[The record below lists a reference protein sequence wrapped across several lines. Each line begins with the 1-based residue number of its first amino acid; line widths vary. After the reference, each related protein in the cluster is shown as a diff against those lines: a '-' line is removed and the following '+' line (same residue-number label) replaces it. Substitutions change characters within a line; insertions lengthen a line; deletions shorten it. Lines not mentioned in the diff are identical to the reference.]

1 MTLLE
6 TLDENTIKSK
16 IYTLRNVQVM
26 LDRDLAELY
35 GVETKRLNEQVKR
48 NIARFPESFRFQLTK
63 DEFENW
69 KSQIAT
75 SNSDKMGLRRAPYAF
90 TEQGVAMLSAV
101 LNSTTAI
108 EVSIKIIEAFV
119 EMKRFINANQ
129 SLLERMVSLEFAHHH
144 LESKTN
150 QNFEK
155 IFAAIEANQ
164 LPKQQGIFFEGQI
177 FDAYVLVSD
186 LIKQAKDRIN
196 LIDNYIDESVLLIL
210 AKRNKNVKAEIFT
223 KTLSPNFLLDIKKHN
238 QQYPA
243 IQAYE
248 FTQAHDRFLI
258 IDQEVYHLGAS
269 LKDLGRKWFAFS
281 KMHIQ
286 TIAMLEK
293 LEAARMQG
301 GNNG

>member
-1 MTLLE
+1 
-6 TLDENTIKSK
+6 
-16 IYTLRNVQVM
+16 
-26 LDRDLAELY
+26 
-35 GVETKRLNEQVKR
+35 
-48 NIARFPESFRFQLTK
+48 
-63 DEFENW
+63 
-69 KSQIAT
+69 
-75 SNSDKMGLRRAPYAF
+75 
-90 TEQGVAMLSAV
+90 MLSAV

-108 EVSIKIIEAFV
+108 VSIKIIEAFV

-144 LESKTN
+144 LETKAN

-186 LIKQAKDRIN
+186 LIKQAKDRII
-196 LIDNYIDESVLLIL
+196 LIDNYIDESVLLIM
-210 AKRNKNVKAEIFT
+210 AKRNKNVKAEIIT
-223 KTLSPNFLLDIKKHN
+223 KTLSPGFLLDMKKHN
-238 QQYPA
+238 QQYSV
-243 IQAYE
+243 IQAYG

-258 IDQEVYHLGAS
+258 IDQEVYLLGAS
-269 LKDLGRKWFAFS
+269 LKDLCKKWFAFS

-293 LEAARMQG
+293 LEAQECRWEHG
-301 GNNG
+301 